1 MNNALVIKKLRGVQS
16 DKIILDILCKYLD
29 DDIVEEIKR
38 RRRFGMFGMNK
49 EIEQARKDLKSI
61 SDQLGFTDKRL
72 ESLVKILTPP
82 TLKKEN

>member
-1 MNNALVIKKLRGVQS
+1 MTLKK
-16 DKIILDILCKYLD
+16 K
-29 DDIVEEIKR
+29 DDIVEEIKRR